1 MVLKKFRS
9 PFQIADA
16 GSGVMRLVTATFV
29 IRILV

>member
-1 MVLKKFRS
+1 MVLKKVRS

-16 GSGVMRLVTATFV
+16 GSGMMRLVNATFV

>member
-1 MVLKKFRS
+1 MVLKKVRS

-16 GSGVMRLVTATFV
+16 GSGVMRLVDATFE